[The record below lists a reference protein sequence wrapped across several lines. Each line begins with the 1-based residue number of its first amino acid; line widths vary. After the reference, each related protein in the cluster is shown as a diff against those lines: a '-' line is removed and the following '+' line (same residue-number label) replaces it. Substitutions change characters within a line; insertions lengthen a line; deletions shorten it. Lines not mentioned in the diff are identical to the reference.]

1 MKVRNGFVSNSS
13 SSSFVIIGVKRN
25 SNSEED
31 FEEMIENENFGN
43 GISTLWVEEK
53 DCDFITGVVLSDD
66 EELETTCTTFEEFQE
81 MAQKVAT
88 ALNVDIKE
96 VKLITGCRPC

>member
-1 MKVRNGFVSNSS
+1 MKIRTGFVSNSS

-25 SNSEED
+25 GDSEEIEEED
-31 FEEMIENENFGN
+31 FGS
-43 GISTLWVEEK
+43 GIRTLYVEEK
-53 DCDFITGVVLSDD
+53 NYDYVTGVILSDGD
-66 EELETTCTTFEEFQE
+66 ELETSCTTFEEFQE
-81 MAQKVAT
+81 MSQKVAT